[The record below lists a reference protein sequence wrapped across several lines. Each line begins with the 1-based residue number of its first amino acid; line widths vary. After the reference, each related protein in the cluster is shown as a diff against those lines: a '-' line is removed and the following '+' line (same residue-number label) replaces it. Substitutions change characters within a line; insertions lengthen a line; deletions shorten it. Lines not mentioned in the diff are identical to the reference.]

1 MLSAWILLMLNS
13 LFFSLRLSDGGG
25 SFPRPLKA
33 EEEKRYLER
42 YAAGDMEARNVLIE
56 HNLRLVAHI
65 IKKYYTQTGSQDDLI
80 SIGTIGLI
88 KGISTFKP
96 DKNVRLATY
105 ASRCIENEILM
116 HFRSQKKLQGEVSLS
131 DTLDSD
137 GEGNALSLMD
147 VISVDDDM
155 LENLDARDSCIQVRK
170 LVEECLEER
179 EKMIITM
186 RYGLDNKPPRTQRE
200 IAAESGISRSYVSRI
215 EKKALKKLKDAMDGG
230 ILKKHQAGVPNGT
243 PA

>member
-200 IAAESGISRSYVSRI
+200 IAAESGISRSYVSSI

-230 ILKKHQAGVPNGT
+230 S
-243 PA
+243 

>member
-170 LVEECLEER
+170 LVQECLEER

-200 IAAESGISRSYVSRI
+200 IAAESGISRSYV
-215 EKKALKKLKDAMDGG
+215 
-230 ILKKHQAGVPNGT
+230 
-243 PA
+243 